1 MYIKSMFKVGVEKII
16 LVGFLIID
24 CILIVLI
31 KELIVDI
38 KNKIIYIGWEN

>member
-1 MYIKSMFKVGVEKII
+1 MYLKSKFKVGVEKII

-38 KNKIIYIGWEN
+38 KNRIIYIGWEN

>member
-1 MYIKSMFKVGVEKII
+1 MYLKSIFKVGVEKII

-31 KELIVDI
+31 KELNVDI